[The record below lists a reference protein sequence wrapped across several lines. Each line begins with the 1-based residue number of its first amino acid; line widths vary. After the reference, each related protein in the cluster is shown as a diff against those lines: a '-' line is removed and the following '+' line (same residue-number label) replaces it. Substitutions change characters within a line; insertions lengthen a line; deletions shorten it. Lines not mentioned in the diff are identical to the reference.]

1 MRGEL
6 VISPLLAMT
15 GIAFVL
21 LGIPMWRKDKIE
33 LLHYYHYKNVSKE
46 ERQHYV
52 KIVGKIYIFSG
63 GLFILSAAAFLFW
76 QYGWIISLIGFI
88 IFLIRMSYIQNKFNK
103 PKGDVFM

>member
-6 VISPLLAMT
+6 VISSLLSMT

-21 LGIPMWRKDKIE
+21 LGILMWRKDKIE

-52 KIVGKIYIFSG
+52 KIVGKIYFCDC
-63 GLFILSAAAFLFW
+63 LSVLE
-76 QYGWIISLIGFI
+76 
-88 IFLIRMSYIQNKFNK
+88 IRMDHIRNRFYYVFN
-103 PKGDVFM
+103 PYVAYTE

>member
-6 VISPLLAMT
+6 VISSLLSMT

-21 LGIPMWRKDKIE
+21 LGILMWRKDKIE

-63 GLFILSAAAFLFW
+63 GSFILSAIAFLFW
-76 QYGWIISLIGFI
+76 KYGWIISVIGFI
-88 IFLIRMSYIQNKFNK
+88 MFLIRMSHIRNRFNK
-103 PKGDVFM
+103 RSQF

>member
-6 VISPLLAMT
+6 VISSLLSMT

-21 LGIPMWRKDKIE
+21 LGILMWRKDKIE

-63 GLFILSAAAFLFW
+63 GLFIFSAIAFLFLK
-76 QYGWIISLIGFI
+76 YGWIISVIGFI
-88 IFLIRMSYIQNKFNK
+88 MFLIRMSHIQNRFNK
-103 PKGDVFM
+103 PKRNKP

>member
-21 LGIPMWRKDKIE
+21 LGILMWRKDKIE

-52 KIVGKIYIFSG
+52 KIVGKIYIFFRRIIYPFCG
-63 GLFILSAAAFLFW
+63 CFFILAIWMDHILNRF
-76 QYGWIISLIGFI
+76 YY
-88 IFLIRMSYIQNKFNK
+88 IFNPYVIYTE
-103 PKGDVFM
+103 